1 MKIAVVGGGV
11 SGVVSAH
18 YLSAGGH
25 DVHLY
30 EANNYIGGHT
40 DTHHI
45 AVQGENYSVDTG
57 FIVFNEDNYPNFS
70 RFLQELKVPS
80 QSSDMSF
87 GVHNTGSGLEYN
99 ATSIGTL
106 FCQRRNIVN
115 PSFYRML
122 WDLVRFYNH
131 GPKVLQRSGE
141 ELSEQ
146 TLGDYLRVNNYSRSF
161 IQDHILPMA
170 CALWSGPS
178 ISIEDFPVHYF
189 VSFMQ
194 NHKMLSLSG
203 RPEWRVVKG
212 GSRSYIDAM
221 LAQFQGTVKTSTP
234 VREIKRRTNGVSIR
248 TDGEWTDFD
257 KVVIATHSDQALS
270 MLSDPSESEL
280 AVLSGIKY
288 QRNEMQL
295 HSDASVM
302 PKNRKAWASWS
313 VKMGAELESACT
325 VSYYMNLLQNFDAPV
340 DFFTS
345 LNCNHLIDPNKVYM
359 SRSYDHPIYNASTL
373 QSQQLRQDISGHND
387 TYYCGAYWG
396 WGFHEDGARTALDC
410 VKQIQA
416 EIGSTQ
422 GDPHAV

>member
-1 MKIAVVGGGV
+1 MKIAVIGGGI

-18 YLSAGGH
+18 YLSLDGH
-25 DVHLY
+25 EVHLY

-40 DTHHI
+40 DTHQVN
-45 AVQGENYSVDTG
+45 AQGQNWSVDTG

-70 RFLQELKVPS
+70 RFLEELKVPS
-80 QSSDMSF
+80 QLSDMSF

-99 ATSIGTL
+99 ATSIDTL
-106 FCQRRNIVN
+106 FCQRRNLLN

-122 WDLVRFYNH
+122 WDLVRFYKQS
-131 GPKVLQRSGE
+131 PKLLDSQSEQV
-141 ELSEQ
+141 SEQ
-146 TLGDYLRVNNYSRSF
+146 TLGDYLRVHKYSRSF

-221 LAQFQGTVKTSTP
+221 LNQFDGVVNTSTP
-234 VREIKRRTNGVSIR
+234 VREIKRYATGVKVR
-248 TDGEWTDFD
+248 ADGEWNDFD
-257 KVVIATHSDQALS
+257 KVIIATHSNQALS
-270 MLSDPSESEL
+270 MLLDPSESEL
-280 AVLSGIKY
+280 KVLSGIKY

-295 HSDASVM
+295 HSDISVM
-302 PKNRKAWASWS
+302 PKNKKAWASWS
-313 VKMGAELESACT
+313 VKVGTELESACT
-325 VSYYMNLLQNFDAPV
+325 VSYYMNLLQNIDAPV

-345 LNCNHLIDPNKVYM
+345 LNCSHLIDPDKVYV
-359 SRSYDHPIYNASTL
+359 SRSYEHPIYNADTL
-373 QSQQLRQDISGHND
+373 QSQHRRSEISGHKN

-396 WGFHEDGARTALDC
+396 WGFHEDGARTAMDC

-416 EIGSTQ
+416 EHGIVQGS
-422 GDPHAV
+422 